1 MPDKERS
8 QEEILLRENI
18 RKAIRVVLGRRSKES
33 ERERLEE
40 QTLRKIIRGMI
51 AESKSTAPQTTT
63 GMNAVQKV
71 INDIE
76 ANLGDPDSGY
86 KSLTTSK
93 AQRDSFRIMMIAFV
107 EDALDIEQMNKDAPN
122 PVSDLTDKVNEI
134 DVQINDEDD
143 EGIVPIVDPEETDQ
157 SRVDRESLQLA
168 NKIGLDTEALDDTGR
183 KRAFKVFNNSIKSPI
198 ERGMDDLTDPEDLE
212 IYKEYLVK
220 NINAR
225 FDAFEQQLA
234 NTIDDV
240 DIDMKTQAQA
250 EPQQEEPVAAEEEAE
265 EIVGLEEFV
274 DLDELLSNL

>member
-18 RKAIRVVLGRRSKES
+18 RKAIRVVLDRRSKES

-40 QTLRKIIRGMI
+40 QTLRKVIRGMI
-51 AESKSTAPQTTT
+51 AESKSTAPQKST

-107 EDALDIEQMNKDAPN
+107 EDALEIEQMNKNAPD
-122 PVSDLTDKVNEI
+122 PVSELVDKVNEI
-134 DVQINDEDD
+134 DVEIKGEDD

-157 SRVDRESLQLA
+157 SRVDRESLELA
-168 NKIGLDTEALDDTGR
+168 KKIGLDTEALDDTGR

-240 DIDMKTQAQA
+240 DIDMETAQA
-250 EPQQEEPVAAEEEAE
+250 EPQPEEPVAAEEETE

>member
-18 RKAIRVVLGRRSKES
+18 RKAIRVVLDRRSKKS

-40 QTLRKIIRGMI
+40 QTLRKVIRGMI
-51 AESKSTAPQTTT
+51 AEAKSTAPQTST

-107 EDALDIEQMNKDAPN
+107 EDALDIEQMNKDAPD
-122 PVSDLTDKVNEI
+122 PVSELTDKVNEI
-134 DVQINDEDD
+134 DVQINDQDD

-157 SRVDRESLQLA
+157 SRVDRESLELA

-234 NTIDDV
+234 DTVGDV
-240 DIDMKTQAQA
+240 DIDMETSQA
-250 EPQQEEPVAAEEEAE
+250 EPQPEEPVAAEEETE

>member
-18 RKAIRVVLGRRSKES
+18 RKAIRVVLDRRSKES

-40 QTLRKIIRGMI
+40 QTLRKVIRGMV
-51 AESKSTAPQTTT
+51 AEAKSTAPQKST

-107 EDALDIEQMNKDAPN
+107 EDALDIEQMNKDAPG
-122 PVSDLTDKVNEI
+122 PVSELTDKVNEI

-143 EGIVPIVDPEETDQ
+143 EGIVPIVDPEQTDQ

>member
-240 DIDMKTQAQA
+240 DIDMKTQTQA
-250 EPQQEEPVAAEEEAE
+250 EPQPGEPVAAEEEAE

>member
-18 RKAIRVVLGRRSKES
+18 RKAIRVVLGRRSKEN

-40 QTLRKIIRGMI
+40 QTLRKVIRGMI
-51 AESKSTAPQTTT
+51 GEAKSTAPQKST

-107 EDALDIEQMNKDAPN
+107 EDALDIEQMNKDAPG
-122 PVSDLTDKVNEI
+122 PVSELTDKVNEI